1 MKIFLDSA
9 NLQDVENAL
18 SRGFIS
24 GITTNPSLLAKE
36 PKANFYEHIKKIVKL
51 IEADGR
57 GLPLSVEVFATKPDE
72 MIAQAQDIVE
82 KISYPQLN
90 IKVPIGWDELKVIYA
105 LTKLGIKVNCTCI
118 FTEEQCVLA
127 ASSGASYVSIFHCR
141 LKDIGG
147 DPVRVIE
154 NTRQIFDQAGH
165 NAEIIVGSIRMQTDV
180 LEAHLA
186 GGHIVTVGAK
196 VIEQMSAHPATD
208 KSVQGFLKD
217 FQGWMSN

>member
-1 MKIFLDSA
+1 MKLFLDSA

-18 SRGFIS
+18 ARGHIS
-24 GITTNPSLLAKE
+24 GVTTNPSLLAKE
-36 PKANFYEHIKKIVKL
+36 PKANFLGHIAKIVRL

-72 MIAQAQDIVE
+72 MIAQAQEIVE
-82 KISYPQLN
+82 KLAYPQLN
-90 IKVPIGWDELKVIYA
+90 IKVPIGWDELKVVYA
-105 LTKLGIKVNCTCI
+105 LAKLGIKVNCTCI

-147 DPVRVIE
+147 DPVRVIG
-154 NTRQIFDQAGH
+154 NTRRIFDQAGH
-165 NAEIIVGSIRMQTDV
+165 QAEIIVGSIRMQTDI

-186 GGHIVTVGAK
+186 GGHIVTAGAK
-196 VIEQMSAHPATD
+196 VIEQMASHPATD

-217 FQGWMSN
+217 FAGWMSQ

>member
-1 MKIFLDSA
+1 VKIFLDSA
-9 NLQDVENAL
+9 NLQDVESGLA
-18 SRGFIS
+18 RGHLS

-36 PKANFYEHIKKIVKL
+36 PKSNFYGHIKKIVSL
-51 IEADGR
+51 MEADGR
-57 GLPLSVEVFATKPDE
+57 NLPLSVEVFATKPDE
-72 MIAQAQDIVE
+72 MIAQAQDILQQ
-82 KISYPQLN
+82 IPYAGLN

-105 LTKLGIKVNCTCI
+105 LAKLGIRVNCTCI

-127 ASSGASYVSIFHCR
+127 ANSGASYVSIFHCR

-154 NTRQIFDQAGH
+154 NTRSIFDQAGH
-165 NAEIIVGSIRMQTDV
+165 KAEIIVGSIRMQTDI

-186 GGHIVTVGAK
+186 GGHIVTAGAK
-196 VIEQMSAHPATD
+196 IIEQMSAHPATD

-217 FQGWMSN
+217 FAGWMQ

>member
-1 MKIFLDSA
+1 LKIFLDSA

-57 GLPLSVEVFATKPDE
+57 GLPLSVEVFATQPDE

-154 NTRQIFDQAGH
+154 NTRQIFDQAGRT
-165 NAEIIVGSIRMQTDV
+165 AEIIVGSIRMQTDV

-196 VIEQMSAHPATD
+196 VIEQMSAHPGTD

-217 FQGWMSN
+217 FHGWMSN

>member
-1 MKIFLDSA
+1 VKIFLDSA
-9 NLQDVENAL
+9 NLQDVENGLA
-18 SRGFIS
+18 RGHLS

-36 PKANFYEHIKKIVKL
+36 PRANFHEHIKKIVKL

-72 MIAQAQDIVE
+72 MIHQAEEILQ
-82 KISYPQLN
+82 KIPYPHLN
-90 IKVPIGWDELKVIYA
+90 IKVPIGWEELKVIYA
-105 LTKLGIKVNCTCI
+105 LAKRGIKVNCTCI
-118 FTEEQCVLA
+118 FTEEQCVMA

-147 DPVRVIE
+147 DPVRVIS
-154 NTRQIFDQAGH
+154 NTRRIFDQAGH
-165 NAEIIVGSIRMQTDV
+165 KAEIIVGSIRMQSDI

-186 GGHIVTVGAK
+186 GGHIVTAGAK
-196 VIEQMSAHPATD
+196 IVEQMVSHPATD

-217 FQGWMSN
+217 FHAWIAE

>member
-1 MKIFLDSA
+1 LKIFLDSA
-9 NLQDVENAL
+9 NLLDVENAL
-18 SRGFIS
+18 ARGHIS

-72 MIAQAQDIVE
+72 MIAQAQDIVQQ
-82 KISYPQLN
+82 IAYPQLN

-105 LTKLGIKVNCTCI
+105 LSRLGIKVNCTCM

-127 ASSGASYVSIFHCR
+127 ANSGASYLSIFHCR

-147 DPVRVIE
+147 DPVKVIAG
-154 NTRQIFDQAGH
+154 TRRILDQAGH
-165 NAEIIVGSIRMQTDV
+165 KAEIIVGSIRMQSDV

-217 FQGWMSN
+217 FQGWMS

>member
-1 MKIFLDSA
+1 MKLFLDSA
-9 NLQDVENAL
+9 NLQDIEQGLA
-18 SRGFIS
+18 RGHLS

-36 PKANFYEHIKKIVKL
+36 PKSNFHGHIKKIVEL

-57 GLPLSVEVFATKPDE
+57 ELPLSVEVFAVKPDE
-72 MIAQAQDIVE
+72 MIAQAEEILE
-82 KISYPQLN
+82 KIPYPELN

-105 LTKLGIKVNCTCI
+105 LAKRDIKVNCTCI

-127 ASSGASYVSIFHCR
+127 ANAGASYVSIFHCR
-141 LKDIGG
+141 LKDMGG
-147 DPVRVIE
+147 DPVKVIE
-154 NTRQIFDQAGH
+154 GTRRIFDDAGH
-165 NAEIIVGSIRMQTDV
+165 PAEIIVGSIRMQSDI

-196 VIEQMSAHPATD
+196 VMEQMSSHPGTD

-217 FQGWMSN
+217 FQGWIS

>member
-1 MKIFLDSA
+1 MKLFLDSA
-9 NLQDVENAL
+9 NLQDVENGLA
-18 SRGFIS
+18 RGFLS

-57 GLPLSVEVFATKPDE
+57 NLPLSVEVFATKPDE
-72 MIAQAQDIVE
+72 MVAQGKDIMQ
-82 KISYPQLN
+82 KIGYSNLN
-90 IKVPIGWDELKVIYA
+90 IKIPIGWDELKAIYA
-105 LTKLGIKVNCTCI
+105 LSKDGIKVNCTCI

-154 NTRQIFDQAGH
+154 NTRHIFDQAGH
-165 NAEIIVGSIRMQTDV
+165 SAEIIVGSIRMQSDI

-186 GGHIVTVGAK
+186 GGHIVTAGAK
-196 VIEQMSAHPATD
+196 IVEGMAAHPATD

-217 FQGWMSN
+217 FHGWMS

>member
-1 MKIFLDSA
+1 VKLFLDSA

-18 SRGFIS
+18 VRGHIT

-36 PKANFYEHIKKIVKL
+36 PKANFYEHIKKIVRL

-57 GLPLSVEVFATKPDE
+57 SLPLSVEVFATRPDE
-72 MIAQAQDIVE
+72 MIAQAQEIVQA
-82 KISYPQLN
+82 IAYPQLN

-105 LTKLGIKVNCTCI
+105 LAKLNIKVNCTCI

-154 NTRQIFDQAGH
+154 NTRQILDQAGH
-165 NAEIIVGSIRMQTDV
+165 TAEIIVGSIRMQSDV

-186 GGHIVTVGAK
+186 GAHIVTAGAK
-196 VIEQMSAHPATD
+196 VIEQMASHPATD
-208 KSVQGFLKD
+208 KSVQGFLND
-217 FQGWMSN
+217 FQGWISA

>member
-9 NLQDVENAL
+9 NLQDVENGLA
-18 SRGFIS
+18 RGHLS

-36 PKANFYEHIKKIVKL
+36 PKANFYEHIKKIVRL

-57 GLPLSVEVFATKPDE
+57 NLPLSVEVFATRPDE
-72 MIAQAQDIVE
+72 MVAQGQDIMQQ
-82 KISYPQLN
+82 IGYANLN
-90 IKVPIGWDELKVIYA
+90 IKIPIGWEELKAIYA
-105 LTKLGIKVNCTCI
+105 LAKHDIKVNCTCI

-127 ASSGASYVSIFHCR
+127 ADSGASYTSIFHCR

-147 DPVRVIE
+147 DPVRVIA
-154 NTRQIFDQAGH
+154 NTRRIFDQAGH
-165 NAEIIVGSIRMQTDV
+165 KAEIIVGSIRMQTDI

-186 GGHIVTVGAK
+186 GGHIVTAGAK
-196 VIEQMSAHPATD
+196 IIEQMSAHPATD

-217 FQGWMSN
+217 FQGWMSS

>member
-1 MKIFLDSA
+1 MKLFLDSA

-18 SRGFIS
+18 VRGHIS

-36 PKANFYEHIKKIVKL
+36 PKSNFYEHIKKIAKL

-57 GLPLSVEVFATKPDE
+57 NLPLSVEVFATKPDE
-72 MIAQAQDIVE
+72 MIAQAEDILQ
-82 KISYPQLN
+82 KIGYSNLY

-105 LTKLGIKVNCTCI
+105 LAKRNIKVNCTCI

-127 ASSGASYVSIFHCR
+127 ASSGASFVSIFHCR

-154 NTRQIFDQAGH
+154 NTRQIFDQQGH
-165 NAEIIVGSIRMQTDV
+165 TAEIIVGSIRMQSDV

-196 VIEQMSAHPATD
+196 VMEQMAAHPATD

-217 FQGWMSN
+217 FAGWMS

>member
-18 SRGFIS
+18 SRGHIS

-36 PKANFYEHIKKIVKL
+36 PKSNFYGHIRKIVDL

-57 GLPLSVEVFATKPDE
+57 QLPLSVEVFATKPDE
-72 MIAQAQDIVE
+72 MIAQAEDIVQ
-82 KISYPQLN
+82 KIAYPGLN

-105 LTKLGIKVNCTCI
+105 LAKRNIKVNCTCI

-127 ASSGASYVSIFHCR
+127 ASAGASYVSIFHCR

-154 NTRQIFDQAGH
+154 NTRQILDMQGH
-165 NAEIIVGSIRMQTDV
+165 AAEIIVGSIRMQSDI

-186 GGHIVTVGAK
+186 GAHIVTAGAK
-196 VIEQMSAHPATD
+196 IVEGMASHPATD

-217 FQGWMSN
+217 FAGWMS

>member
-9 NLQDVENAL
+9 NLQDVENGLA
-18 SRGFIS
+18 RGHLS

-36 PKANFYEHIKKIVKL
+36 PKANFYEHIKKIAKL

-57 GLPLSVEVFATKPDE
+57 KLPLSVEVFATKADE
-72 MIAQAQDIVE
+72 MIAQGKDIMD
-82 KISYPQLN
+82 KIGYSGLN
-90 IKVPIGWDELKVIYA
+90 IKIPIGWDELKAIYGLSKA
-105 LTKLGIKVNCTCI
+105 GIRVNCTCI

-127 ASSGASYVSIFHCR
+127 ANSGASYVSVFHCR

-147 DPVRVIE
+147 DPVRVIG
-154 NTRQIFDQAGH
+154 NTRRIFDQAGH
-165 NAEIIVGSIRMQTDV
+165 KAEIIAGSIRLQTDV
-180 LEAHLA
+180 LEAHMA

-196 VIEQMSAHPATD
+196 ILEQMAAHPATD

-217 FQGWMSN
+217 FQGWMSS

>member
-18 SRGFIS
+18 ARGYIS

-36 PKANFYEHIKKIVKL
+36 PKANFLGHIKKIVKL

-57 GLPLSVEVFATKPDE
+57 PLPLSVEVFATRPDD
-72 MIAQAQDIVE
+72 MIAQAKEFIQE
-82 KISYPQLN
+82 LAYPHLN

-105 LTKLGIKVNCTCI
+105 LGKQGIKVNCTCI

-147 DPVRVIE
+147 DPVRVIA
-154 NTRQIFDQAGH
+154 NTRQIFEKAGH
-165 NAEIIVGSIRMQTDV
+165 KAEIIVGSIRMQTDIS
-180 LEAHLA
+180 EAHLA
-186 GGHIVTVGAK
+186 GGHIVTAGAK
-196 VIEQMSAHPATD
+196 IVEGMAAHPATD

-217 FQGWMSN
+217 FQGWIS

>member
-1 MKIFLDSA
+1 VKLFLDSA
-9 NLQDVENAL
+9 NLQDVENGL
-18 SRGFIS
+18 SRGHLS

-36 PKANFYEHIKKIVKL
+36 PKSNFYGHIKKIVDL
-51 IEADGR
+51 IKADGR
-57 GLPLSVEVFATKPDE
+57 NLPLSVEVFATRPDE
-72 MIAQAQDIVE
+72 MISQAEDIMQQ
-82 KISYPQLN
+82 IDYSGLN

-105 LTKLGIKVNCTCI
+105 LAKKDIKVNCTCI

-127 ASSGASYVSIFHCR
+127 ANSGASYVSIFHCR

-147 DPVRVIE
+147 DPVKVIA

-165 NAEIIVGSIRMQTDV
+165 DAEIIVGSIRMQTDI

-186 GGHIVTVGAK
+186 GGHIVTAGAK
-196 VIEQMSAHPATD
+196 IIEQMASHPATD

-217 FQGWMSN
+217 FQGWMS

>member
-1 MKIFLDSA
+1 LKLFLDSA
-9 NLQDVENAL
+9 NLQDIEQGLA
-18 SRGFIS
+18 RGHLS

-36 PKANFYEHIKKIVKL
+36 PKSNFHGHIKKIVEL

-57 GLPLSVEVFATKPDE
+57 ELPLSVEVFAVKPDE
-72 MIAQAQDIVE
+72 MIAQAEEILE
-82 KISYPQLN
+82 KIPYPELN

-105 LTKLGIKVNCTCI
+105 LAKRDIKVNCTCI

-127 ASSGASYVSIFHCR
+127 ANAGASYVSIFHCR
-141 LKDIGG
+141 LKDMGG
-147 DPVRVIE
+147 DPVKVIE
-154 NTRQIFDQAGH
+154 GTRRIFDDAGH
-165 NAEIIVGSIRMQTDV
+165 PAEIIVGSIRMQSDI

-196 VIEQMSAHPATD
+196 VMEQMSSHPGTD

-217 FQGWMSN
+217 FQGWIS

>member
-9 NLQDVENAL
+9 NLQDVESGLA
-18 SRGFIS
+18 RGHLS

-36 PKANFYEHIKKIVKL
+36 PKSNFYGHIKKIVSL
-51 IEADGR
+51 MEADGR
-57 GLPLSVEVFATKPDE
+57 NLPLSVEVFATKPDE
-72 MIAQAQDIVE
+72 MIAQAQDILQQ
-82 KISYPQLN
+82 IPYAGLN

-105 LTKLGIKVNCTCI
+105 LAKLGIRVNCTCI

-127 ASSGASYVSIFHCR
+127 ANSGASYVSIFHCR

-154 NTRQIFDQAGH
+154 NTRSIFDQAGH
-165 NAEIIVGSIRMQTDV
+165 KAEIIVGSIRMQTDI

-186 GGHIVTVGAK
+186 GGHIVTAGAK
-196 VIEQMSAHPATD
+196 IIEQMSAHPATD

-217 FQGWMSN
+217 FAGWMQ

>member
-1 MKIFLDSA
+1 VKIFLDSA
-9 NLQDVENAL
+9 NLLDVENAL
-18 SRGFIS
+18 ARGHIS

-36 PKANFYEHIKKIVKL
+36 PKSNFYEHIKKIVKL

-72 MIAQAQDIVE
+72 MIAQAQDIMQS
-82 KISYPQLN
+82 IAYPQLN

-147 DPVRVIE
+147 DPVRVIQ
-154 NTRQIFDQAGH
+154 NTRRIFDQAGH
-165 NAEIIVGSIRMQTDV
+165 KAEIIVGSIRMQTDV
-180 LEAHLA
+180 FEAHLA

-196 VIEQMSAHPATD
+196 VVEQMAAHPATD

-217 FQGWMSN
+217 FQGWMS